1 MLGLNHEFD
10 YEEIV
15 NGISE
20 ILENKLIG
28 DTMERLCQS
37 TKVFSV
43 FGYIKL
49 LSWSLLF
56 IWFLPPHETVKTQ

>member
-28 DTMERLCQS
+28 DTMERLQPCPFEFVRR
-37 TKVFSV
+37 KFA
-43 FGYIKL
+43 L
-49 LSWSLLF
+49 D
-56 IWFLPPHETVKTQ
+56 

>member
-20 ILENKLIG
+20 ILENKLVG
-28 DTMERLCQS
+28 ETMERLCQEPH
-37 TKVFSV
+37 FSN
-43 FGYIKL
+43 IK
-49 LSWSLLF
+49 
-56 IWFLPPHETVKTQ
+56 KG